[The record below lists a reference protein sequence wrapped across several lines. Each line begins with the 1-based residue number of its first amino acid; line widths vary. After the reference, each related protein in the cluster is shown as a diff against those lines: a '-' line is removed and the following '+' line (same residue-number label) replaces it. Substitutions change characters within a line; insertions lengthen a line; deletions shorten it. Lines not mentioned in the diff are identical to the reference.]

1 MCKTHFWP
9 CPHCVVVSV
18 PAEQNESC
26 TLNVVNLR
34 QRCGNTQLNFS
45 RWTFSWA
52 KFKSFRIFDV
62 MTNEVI
68 SSRLI
73 CLFEK
78 RLWFLMSVTCV
89 QCEPGFICEENGVQ
103 RWTCQSCFSLV
114 NSVEL
119 QGQALMSCTWSL
131 VLLTVWSKAGTSRS
145 FSRALFLLK
154 QRRSYLSCCCVN
166 ALMQPCP
173 ALLV

>member
-1 MCKTHFWP
+1 MAIRN
-9 CPHCVVVSV
+9 SI
-18 PAEQNESC
+18 
-26 TLNVVNLR
+26 
-34 QRCGNTQLNFS
+34 FS
-45 RWTFSWA
+45 WWTFSWA

-62 MTNEVI
+62 MTINEVI
-68 SSRLI
+68 SSGLT

-89 QCEPGFICEENGVQ
+89 QCEPAFICEANGVH

-145 FSRALFLLK
+145 FSRALFLLE
-154 QRRSYLSCCCVN
+154 QRRSYLSCCCVDVQ
-166 ALMQPCP
+166 LFLCSSPSPICP
-173 ALLV
+173 PLSCAETETVNHLVMAY